1 MAVQKL
7 SPPDRKAEIEAAAME
22 LFVERGFHGTTVPE
36 IARRA
41 EVGTGTLYLYH
52 ESKTDLLNSLYQR
65 WTDTVIG
72 SLVAS
77 GRDARTPRETFASYW
92 NAYRRF
98 WDEHPGAARFLAAFE
113 SSPYLTAETRERE
126 AMCRRLPDGLFV
138 DGVAREVFKPLP
150 IPMLV
155 AVAKGLFLELKRLEA
170 AGQLELTPAIWQAAE
185 GMVWEAVRR

>member
-7 SPPDRKAEIEAAAME
+7 SAPDRKAEIEAAAME

-41 EVGTGTLYLYH
+41 AVGTGTLYLYH

-65 WTDTVIG
+65 WSDTVIS

-77 GRDARTPRETFASYW
+77 GREARTPRETFASYW
-92 NAYRRF
+92 KAYRRF
-98 WDEHPGAARFLAAFE
+98 WDDHPGAARFLTAFE
-113 SSPYLTAETRERE
+113 ASPYLTAETRERE
-126 AMCRRLPDGLFV
+126 AALRRLPDSLFV
-138 DGVAREVFKPLP
+138 DGIAREVFKPLP

-155 AVAKGLFLELKRLEA
+155 AVAKGLFVELKRLEA
-170 AGQLELTPAIWQAAE
+170 AGQIELTPEIWQAAE
-185 GMVWEAVRR
+185 AMVWEAVRR